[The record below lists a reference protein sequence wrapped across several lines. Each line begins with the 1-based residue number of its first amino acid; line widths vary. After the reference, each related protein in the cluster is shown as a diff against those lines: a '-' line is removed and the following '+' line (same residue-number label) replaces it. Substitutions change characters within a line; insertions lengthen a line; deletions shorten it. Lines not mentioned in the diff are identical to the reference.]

1 MQGATMKNIFGKELR
16 RLRNQAGLTL
26 DDVAKAAECTLVY
39 ISQIEVGQ
47 RPPPSRE
54 RLAKILE
61 RMNMA
66 HELPRLM
73 RLAAE
78 ARQFVEIQVQ
88 NESPQFTD
96 MLLALKRK
104 SEDGELNDDQIK
116 KIQYI
121 LTRRNA
127 SHE

>member
-1 MQGATMKNIFGKELR
+1 
-16 RLRNQAGLTL
+16 
-26 DDVAKAAECTLVY
+26 
-39 ISQIEVGQ
+39 
-47 RPPPSRE
+47 
-54 RLAKILE
+54 
-61 RMNMA
+61 
-66 HELPRLM
+66 
-73 RLAAE
+73 
-78 ARQFVEIQVQ
+78 
-88 NESPQFTD
+88 